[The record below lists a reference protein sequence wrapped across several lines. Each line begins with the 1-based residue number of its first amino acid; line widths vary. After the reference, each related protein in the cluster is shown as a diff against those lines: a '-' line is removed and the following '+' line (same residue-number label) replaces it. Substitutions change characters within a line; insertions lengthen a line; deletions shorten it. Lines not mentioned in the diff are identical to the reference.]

1 MTVSI
6 KNWLIATR
14 PWSFPASSMP
24 ALVAISYAYFLQS
37 ETAIEVNWLFGIL
50 AMVGAVI
57 FQASGNLIGDYFDY
71 KYRVDRKESFGS
83 SRLLVDEVF
92 SPRKIFVFGI
102 VLLIIG
108 SFIGLFLLSK
118 TGLPLLWI
126 GLIGVLSTY
135 FYYKLKY
142 IALGDAI
149 IFVIYGQLI
158 GLGTFFVMTNRVD
171 YSVLLLSAPVGF
183 LVVNILHA
191 NNTRDIK
198 HDGMANIKTQAMV
211 IGLKASKM
219 QYSILGF
226 AAYVGVI
233 FMVTLSMLHPISL
246 IVLLTLPLFLK
257 NNKQMQTATI
267 DTPENI
273 KELDGESAK
282 LVMVFSVLLAVS
294 NFLAGLF

>member
-1 MTVSI
+1 MTASL

-24 ALVAISYAYFLQS
+24 ALVAVSYAYFLQS
-37 ETAIEVNWLFGIL
+37 ETGIEVNWLFGVL

-57 FQASGNLIGDYFDY
+57 FQASGNLIGDYFDF

-83 SRLLVDEVF
+83 SRMLVDEVF

-102 VLLIIG
+102 ALLIIG
-108 SFIGLFLLSK
+108 SIFGLFLLSK
-118 TGLPLLWI
+118 TGVSLLWI

-158 GLGTFFVMTNRVD
+158 GLGTFFVMTNRIN

-198 HDGMANIKTQAMV
+198 HDGLANIKTQAMV
-211 IGLKASKM
+211 IGLKASKI
-219 QYSILGF
+219 QYSVLGF
-226 AAYVGVI
+226 AAYIGVVL
-233 FMVTLSMLHPISL
+233 MVVFGLLHPINL
-246 IVLLTLPLFLK
+246 LVLVTLPLFLK
-257 NNKQMQTATI
+257 NNKQMQTAAI
-267 DTPENI
+267 DSPENI

-282 LVMVFSVLLAVS
+282 LVMAFSVLLALS
-294 NFLAGLF
+294 NFLAVLF

>member
-24 ALVAISYAYFLQS
+24 ALVAISYVYYMQY
-37 ETAIEVNWLFGIL
+37 ETGIEVNWLFGVIAL
-50 AMVGAVI
+50 FGAIV

-71 KYRVDRKESFGS
+71 KYKVDRKESFGS
-83 SRLLVDEVF
+83 SRMLVDEVF
-92 SPRKIFVFGI
+92 SPKKIFVFGI
-102 VLLIIG
+102 ALLIIG
-108 SFIGLFLLSK
+108 SLIGLLLLSK

-149 IFVIYGQLI
+149 IFIIYGQLI
-158 GLGTFFVMTNRVD
+158 GLGTYFVMTNEIN
-171 YSVLLLSAPVGF
+171 YYILLLSAPVGF

-211 IGLKASKM
+211 IGLKASKI
-219 QYSILGF
+219 QYSVLGF

-233 FMVTLSMLHPISL
+233 LMVALSMLHPISL
-246 IVLLTLPLFLK
+246 IVLVTLPLFLK
-257 NNKQMQTATI
+257 NNKQMKTAAV

-282 LVMVFSVLLAVS
+282 LVMVFSLLLAAS